1 MHPNTEDLLSVRDGE
16 PLDAARAT
24 ACERPEHAPELDRLR
39 RMRHALR
46 ALPELAPPPGV
57 WQRAVDAELASRRSI
72 WPRAL
77 AGIGVAAAVAAV
89 AIFLLGDAG
98 PAAGPEPLAVA
109 PAAVW
114 RAPALV
120 QTPTPTY
127 TSLVQES
134 ARLEQ
139 VLSQIS
145 YQRPLMTGGTAS
157 TIAGL
162 EDRIA
167 AIDELSTYGSTR
179 GLRPAEREALLSER
193 VELLN
198 ALVHV
203 RFAQSQKPG
212 F

>member
-1 MHPNTEDLLSVRDGE
+1 MHPSTEDLLSVRDGE

-24 ACERPEHAPELDRLR
+24 ACERPEHTFELDRLR
-39 RMRHALR
+39 RTRDALR
-46 ALPELAPPPGV
+46 ALPQLAPPPGV
-57 WQRAVDAELASRRSI
+57 WQRAVEAERVSRRSM

-77 AGIGVAAAVAAV
+77 AGLGVAAAVAAV
-89 AIFLLGDAG
+89 AVFLIGEGG
-98 PAAGPEPLAVA
+98 PPAGPEPAA
-109 PAAVW
+109 ITPAAVW

-145 YQRPLMTGGTAS
+145 YQRPLMTGGTAG

-167 AIDELSTYGSTR
+167 AIDELSTYGSAR

-193 VELLN
+193 VDLLN